1 MAESRGLIDTRYD
14 QMFPLLQGTAITR
27 LRRFGE
33 TQTFMPGDRVM
44 VAGERIPGMIVI
56 LNGEI
61 VVTHHHGPG
70 DDRPVHTLGP
80 GTFLGELAQLSGGP
94 ALLDAR
100 ATARVEALVIPQQK
114 LRDLLIEEMQLGE
127 QIMRALILRRVALI
141 EGRVGGPVIFGQGHH
156 GDVLRLQNFLT
167 RNGHPLAVLDPES
180 DADAKALIERFDID
194 ATSLPIVLCPNGQVL
209 HNPPEAELARALGML
224 RSLDPVKLYDVAI
237 VGAGAAG
244 LAAAVYAASEGLSTL
259 VLDGRSFGGQA
270 ATSARIENYLGFP
283 LGIAGADLMGRAYN
297 QAQKFGIETAIP
309 AEVVAL
315 EDCSMCRG
323 QRVRVVLANGER
335 AGARAVIIATG
346 AQYRRPNIADL
357 ASFEGSS
364 VHYWATPVE
373 ARLCEGKEVAL
384 VGAGNSAGQA
394 AVYLS
399 HAASKVWLIVRGRNL
414 DASMSKYLIDRIAA
428 QPNIEVLTGT
438 EISALE
444 GHGGVLDGA
453 RWTERGSKQ
462 ETRRPVGH
470 VFLFIGAEPN
480 TRWLK
485 GSEVTLDDKGF
496 VCTDTEL
503 GKPGRP
509 LETSCPGV
517 FAIGDVR
524 AGSIKRV
531 AAAVGEGAQVIAA
544 LHKFL
549 TDSGAVPAA
558 SACPGSHACRRSLI
572 GDPQL
577 PASSEAN
584 PGNGC

>member
-1 MAESRGLIDTRYD
+1 MAESKRLIDKRYD
-14 QMFPLLQGTAITR
+14 QMFPLLQGAAITR

-33 TQTFMPGDRVM
+33 IQTFLPGDRVM
-44 VAGERIPGMIVI
+44 AAGERILGMIVI
-56 LNGEI
+56 LSGEI
-61 VVTHHHGPG
+61 VITHHHGPG
-70 DDRPVHTLGP
+70 DDRLVHTLGP
-80 GTFLGELAQLSGGP
+80 GAFLGELAQLSGGP

-100 ATARVEALVIPQQK
+100 ATARVEALVIPQHK
-114 LRDLLIEEMQLGE
+114 VRILLIEEVQLGE

-141 EGRVGGPVIFGQGHH
+141 EGRVGGPVIFGRAHH
-156 GDVLRLQNFLT
+156 ADVLRLQNFLT
-167 RNGHPLAVLDPES
+167 RNGHPHSVLDPES
-180 DADAKALIERFDID
+180 DAGAKGLIDRFHID
-194 ATSLPIVLCPNGQVL
+194 ATSLPIVLCPTGQVL
-209 HNPPEAELARALGML
+209 RNPSEAELARALGML
-224 RSLDPVKLYDVAI
+224 RALDSAKLYDVAI
-237 VGAGAAG
+237 VGAGPAG

-259 VLDGRSFGGQA
+259 MLDGRSFGGQA
-270 ATSARIENYLGFP
+270 AASARIENYLGFP

-335 AGARAVIIATG
+335 ANARAVIIATG
-346 AQYRRPNIADL
+346 ARYRRPDIVDL

-384 VGAGNSAGQA
+384 LGAGNSAGQA

-399 HAASKVWLIVRGRNL
+399 HAASKVWLIVRGRSLN
-414 DASMSKYLIDRIAA
+414 ASMSKYLIDRIAA
-428 QPNIEVLTGT
+428 QSNIEVVTGT

-444 GHGGVLDGA
+444 GHHGVLDGA
-453 RWTERGSKQ
+453 RWRERESKQ
-462 ETRRPVGH
+462 ETYRPVQH

-485 GSEVTLDDKGF
+485 GSEVALDDRGF
-496 VCTDTEL
+496 VCTQTEL
-503 GKPGRP
+503 GRTGRP
-509 LETSCPGV
+509 LETTCPGV

-524 AGSIKRV
+524 SGSIKRV

-549 TDSGAVPAA
+549 ADSGAVPAM
-558 SACPGSHACRRSLI
+558 SACPGSDACRRSLTA
-572 GDPQL
+572 DPRL
-577 PASSEAN
+577 PASFMT
-584 PGNGC
+584 